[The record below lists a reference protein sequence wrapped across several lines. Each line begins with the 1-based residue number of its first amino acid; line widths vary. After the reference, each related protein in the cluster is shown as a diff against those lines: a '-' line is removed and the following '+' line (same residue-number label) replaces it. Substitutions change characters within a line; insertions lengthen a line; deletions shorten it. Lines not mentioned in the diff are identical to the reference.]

1 MITISEKLPPQEFH
15 FRIIFSNAAAEYSTA
30 LEYRPFMR
38 TRDAKRKTAYETEG
52 VMYKKEEN
60 QARRRETRNRER
72 GSQRDS
78 IHERMH

>member
-1 MITISEKLPPQEFH
+1 MITISETPQEFH

-52 VMYKKEEN
+52 VMSYKKEEN